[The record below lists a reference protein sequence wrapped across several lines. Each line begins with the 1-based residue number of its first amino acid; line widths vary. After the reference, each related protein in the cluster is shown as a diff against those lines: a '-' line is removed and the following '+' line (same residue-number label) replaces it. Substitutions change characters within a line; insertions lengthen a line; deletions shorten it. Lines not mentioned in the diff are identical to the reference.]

1 MYKDEFFNVEAINTL
16 KPCLTDEE
24 MAVRRNFQKI
34 VIPDKILNK
43 RYKQVNEVY
52 DSQKV
57 EINQTQF
64 TPDVI
69 QLINKLTMID
79 HSCISE
85 DCKFQARTQ
94 IAQHK
99 MDCLVIFQHRS
110 EPENYYSVYHKMDH
124 TINNFITYLARSKNG
139 MDNWELITMLDEEAS
154 QVKIWLSPNS
164 DDILV
169 AYEASP
175 GFRGN
180 FIVVK

>member
-1 MYKDEFFNVEAINTL
+1 
-16 KPCLTDEE
+16 
-24 MAVRRNFQKI
+24 
-34 VIPDKILNK
+34 
-43 RYKQVNEVY
+43 
-52 DSQKV
+52 
-57 EINQTQF
+57 
-64 TPDVI
+64 
-69 QLINKLTMID
+69 
-79 HSCISE
+79 
-85 DCKFQARTQ
+85 
-94 IAQHK
+94 

-110 EPENYYSVYHKMDH
+110 EPENYYSVYHTMDS

-139 MDNWELITMLDEEAS
+139 MDNWELLTKLDEEAS